1 MAIVIKWSHEARKT
15 FDDNIQYL
23 MKEWGEREITNFIKA
38 TNLKILN
45 IKLNPKFYRRSEKN
59 PSIRKS
65 GINKNITLFYNY
77 FPVKKEVILLT
88 FWDNR
93 QNPIKLKF

>member
-1 MAIVIKWSHEARKT
+1 MAIIIKWSDEAKKT

-23 MKEWGEREITNFIKA
+23 IKEWGEREVRNFIKA
-38 TNLKILN
+38 TNLKIQN
-45 IKLNPKFYRRSEKN
+45 IELNPKFYKRSDKN

-65 GINKNITLFYNY
+65 GINKSITLFYKY

-88 FWDNR
+88 FWNNR
-93 QNPIKLKF
+93 KNPKKLKY